1 MAPST
6 KPEDGQVLSGRRP
19 HPAGHPPGMTDQAIA
34 VNQSHVHRLCPPLDA
49 QMVGT
54 EGIGLAA
61 GNPDGVVRSV
71 PGQVDQLHAEAG

>member
-1 MAPST
+1 
-6 KPEDGQVLSGRRP
+6 
-19 HPAGHPPGMTDQAIA
+19 MTDQAIA